1 MTPNVIPATSTDPS
15 ALIIPAASVDNGLFF
30 DKIADGIGVTNFIS
44 FDSIL
49 HFLDILWSLYALFA
63 YILAILLLVLYVY
76 ASTRYKQLLELRA
89 GIVKERERIYDERY
103 RSNPKNSRLED
114 MTKHI
119 ASENPNDWKLAI
131 IEGDI
136 ILDETLKEKGY
147 TGVSLGERLRS
158 ISPSQL
164 QSLDDAWQAHKVRN
178 QVAHGGADFVLTR
191 RLAEETIKQYRRVFA
206 EFGIK

>member
-1 MTPNVIPATSTDPS
+1 MTPNVIPATTTSPS
-15 ALIIPAASVDNGLFF
+15 GMTIPGASVDNGLFL
-30 DKIADGIGVTNFIS
+30 DKIADGIGVTNLFS
-44 FDSIL
+44 FDSVL
-49 HFLDILWSLYALFA
+49 NFLDVLWSIYALFA
-63 YILAILLLVLYVY
+63 YIIAIILLLLYVY
-76 ASTRYKQLLELRA
+76 AATRHKQLLELRA

-103 RSNPKNSRLED
+103 RTNPQNSRLED
-114 MTKHI
+114 VTKHI
-119 ASENPNDWKLAI
+119 VSDSPNDWKLAI
-131 IEGDI
+131 IEADI

-147 TGVSLGERLRS
+147 NGASLGERLRS

-191 RLAEETIKQYRRVFA
+191 RLAEETIKQYKRVFA